1 MKIILQILPMKT
13 LKPKKLLL
21 CMFIPG
27 TEVSPIQF
35 IMYSARERRNARIS
49 LNRKHFFNFKTL
61 GKKVIM
67 KQQSKVLALL
77 EVLKKTPVCTGN
89 RFKSSSF
96 TVLISQPNSTFYFG
110 KEAQN

>member
-1 MKIILQILPMKT
+1 
-13 LKPKKLLL
+13 
-21 CMFIPG
+21 MFIPG

-61 GKKVIM
+61 EKKVIM

-77 EVLKKTPVCTGN
+77 EVLKKTPVLVIGLKAHHSQCLSPSPTAH
-89 RFKSSSF
+89 F
-96 TVLISQPNSTFYFG
+96 TLEKKHRIKQ
-110 KEAQN
+110 